1 MACINCTAVLVLLP
15 GGVQLLKAALSCH
28 VVVGAGGSCRGAAV
42 SRSLLWP
49 NPPPLSAH
57 FPNYVSPIP
66 PAHQPSAPSFFRG
79 SSLVLFLVPGVARD
93 GGGFLW
99 RDECCC
105 CPLVAPWS
113 LCSLTSSGLQPT
125 AQAAPAGK
133 QGSHFI

>member
-1 MACINCTAVLVLLP
+1 MHRLHCCAGFVTRRGAAAKSGPELSRGCGNRGLLQ
-15 GGVQLLKAALSCH
+15 G
-28 VVVGAGGSCRGAAV
+28 GAAV
-42 SRSLLWP
+42 SRSLFWP

-57 FPNYVSPIP
+57 FPNFVSPIP
-66 PAHQPSAPSFFRG
+66 PAHQPSALSFSRG

-93 GGGFLW
+93 GGGWLW

-125 AQAAPAGK
+125 ARAAPAGK
-133 QGSHFI
+133 QGSHSI